1 MADTQLD
8 NLSGQITILK
18 SALEGLAISF
28 GEILMPKIRAA
39 AKKIQEFVDKLN
51 GMNDEQKETVVKIA
65 AVVAAI
71 GPMLILFGKVTSTVG
86 TAMKGF
92 SGLTKGIAKL
102 GVKIAGSSGS
112 ITGLGSALGAVA
124 GAAAHLG
131 QRSCRSARVTAR
143 RVRICRKEVIS
154 CPRHGGK
161 SAYSIRY
168 IPGAF
173 RTPTATA

>member
-1 MADTQLD
+1 MADTQMD

-51 GMNDEQKETVVKIA
+51 GMNDEQKETVLKIA

-86 TAMKGF
+86 TA
-92 SGLTKGIAKL
+92 
-102 GVKIAGSSGS
+102 
-112 ITGLGSALGAVA
+112 
-124 GAAAHLG
+124 
-131 QRSCRSARVTAR
+131 
-143 RVRICRKEVIS
+143 
-154 CPRHGGK
+154 
-161 SAYSIRY
+161 
-168 IPGAF
+168 
-173 RTPTATA
+173 